1 MHSAEKINKFILFCT
16 RFFVT
21 LDKLLRLEKAQ
32 MNLAFRSTF
41 RNFAVLIKNNTLN
54 DNV

>member
-1 MHSAEKINKFILFCT
+1 MFNKSILFCT